1 MDLST
6 IGPAPSCGYGG
17 ARTHTRKPR
26 TEIYNLEFASCRL
39 CERILPRLP
48 LIEDLTN
55 QPITA
60 GSWLMVEYTGAS
72 QWYNACLT
80 IAAGWLKTGGRVSY
94 SAYAWP
100 PEKVR
105 SHLNVL
111 GLKVEELEK
120 EDRLRIWDWYTA
132 TLGRKSKEKLS
143 VDSLKTVDLSIS
155 FSREVMADHLVL
167 GRQPYGPEW
176 LRIAD
181 NGSTLARFND
191 EKTWV
196 EFRLTRDIPSASAT
210 KSTAIVAFIKGLHS
224 SWAYEQLEA
233 AVDGIIDF
241 KLDETS
247 DPAQNLMRIKTLR
260 NVGFDGRWHKLKV
273 AENLEVTLEK

>member
-1 MDLST
+1 M
-6 IGPAPSCGYGG
+6 
-17 ARTHTRKPR
+17 
-26 TEIYNLEFASCRL
+26 NL
-39 CERILPRLP
+39 I
-48 LIEDLTN
+48 
-55 QPITA
+55 
-60 GSWLMVEYTGAS
+60 
-72 QWYNACLT
+72 
-80 IAAGWLKTGGRVSY
+80 
-94 SAYAWP
+94 
-100 PEKVR
+100 
-105 SHLNVL
+105 

-143 VDSLKTVDLSIS
+143 IDSLKAVDLSIS
-155 FSREVMADHLVL
+155 FSREVMADHPAL

-210 KSTAIVAFIKGLHS
+210 KSTAIFAFIKCLHS

-247 DPAQNLMRIKTLR
+247 DPAQNFMRIKTLR
-260 NVGFDGRWHKLKV
+260 NMSFDGRWHKLKI